1 MKYTFTL
8 IFALIISLICSTELR
23 AQTLFSEGILTYR
36 VTITP
41 PQNAENFNRHSGTY
55 VIMIKGRGLRKELQ
69 MENGFGNVMLYL
81 PKKTYALREV
91 GDKYIA
97 IEISQEKQNE
107 KNAEYQG
114 FTLEKGKGKKN
125 IAGFEGEKGKVKYK
139 NGNTADIIYSTETA
153 IADFV
158 FDRFPGIKMLPLDF
172 DVTNDDG
179 SVMHFT
185 LTTAEQKT
193 LEHSLFALP
202 PDSRIMTPEEY
213 QQLK

>member
-1 MKYTFTL
+1 MKCILSL
-8 IFALIISLICSTELR
+8 IFALIISHIYSTELR
-23 AQTLFSEGILTYR
+23 AQTIFTEGVLTYR

-41 PQNAENFNRHSGTY
+41 PQNAENFNRYSGTY
-55 VIMIKGRGLRKELQ
+55 IIMVKGRGLRKELQ
-69 MENGFGNVMLYL
+69 MENGFGNVMLFL
-81 PKKTYALREV
+81 PKKIYALRHV

-97 IEISQEKQNE
+97 IEIPQDKQNE

-114 FTLEKGKGKKN
+114 FTLEKSKGKKN
-125 IAGFEGEKGKVKYK
+125 IAGFEGEKGRVKYK
-139 NGNTADIIYSTETA
+139 NGNTADIIYSTDTE

-185 LTTAEQKT
+185 LTKAEQKT